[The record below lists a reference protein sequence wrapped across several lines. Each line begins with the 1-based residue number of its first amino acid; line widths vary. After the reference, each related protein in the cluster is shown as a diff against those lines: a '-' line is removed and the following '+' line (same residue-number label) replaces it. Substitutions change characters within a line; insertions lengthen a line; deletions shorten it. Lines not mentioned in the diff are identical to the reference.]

1 MASSVCWLVLSVDSL
16 LNPRQTPSDRVK
28 SGFGQ
33 CAWKHPSSADALTDA
48 TSSLSGKAHGT
59 RVSLP
64 RQEPWCRRHSSVCHQ
79 CGRDCFAP
87 SLSSIFPP
95 LSLLCHRY
103 DEAPVTSTHGNGEKG
118 TWERVG
124 VVDHDPRSVG
134 LPVSLRI
141 EWTSQSR
148 QVATLCVLLG

>member
-1 MASSVCWLVLSVDSL
+1 MDSQL
-16 LNPRQTPSDRVK
+16 DPRQTPSDRVK

-48 TSSLSGKAHGT
+48 TSSPSGKAHRT
-59 RVSLP
+59 CVSLP
-64 RQEPWCRRHSSVCHQ
+64 RQGPWCRRHSSVCHQ
-79 CGRDCFAP
+79 RGRDRFAR
-87 SLSSIFPP
+87 SQSSTLSQI
-95 LSLLCHRY
+95 Y
-103 DEAPVTSTHGNGEKG
+103 DKAAVTPTHGNGEEG

-124 VVDHDPRSVG
+124 VVDHDPRSAG
-134 LPVSLRI
+134 PPVSLRI